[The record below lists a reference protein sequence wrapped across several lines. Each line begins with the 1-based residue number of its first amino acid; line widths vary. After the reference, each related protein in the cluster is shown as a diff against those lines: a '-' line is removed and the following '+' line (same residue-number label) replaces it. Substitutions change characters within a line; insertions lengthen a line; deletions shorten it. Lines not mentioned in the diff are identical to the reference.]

1 MSEAH
6 GTVAVLATL
15 IERLLQDELHHQI
28 TKFHAMKPPQITI
41 KAYLERIEKYANCS
55 PSCFVVSLIYIDRLC
70 QHSVMSLSLLNVH
83 RILITAVCVQ
93 LLQSS
98 LMIHIIQISSTL
110 NSAAFHLRSSIT
122 LRLSFF
128 LGSTLL
134 SMSHR
139 TNTIAIIPGLTR
151 IRPVCLHMR

>member
-1 MSEAH
+1 M
-6 GTVAVLATL
+6 LATL

-28 TKFHAMKPPQITI
+28 TKFHAMKPSYAASVSAEFYFILFLNCRPQITI

-93 LLQSS
+93 
-98 LMIHIIQISSTL
+98 H
-110 NSAAFHLRSSIT
+110 ACAVC
-122 LRLSFF
+122 
-128 LGSTLL
+128 
-134 SMSHR
+134 
-139 TNTIAIIPGLTR
+139 TNKQD
-151 IRPVCLHMR
+151 V